1 MVRVAAGAR
10 RARALRCLGRPLDV
24 LPDSLLGSSRWAQSA
39 ARRLRTRCPV
49 LLFKGELM
57 KRPEACHFAPAV
69 IAGIVALCLL
79 CGCAPKGGSTPPAA
93 RPDLPDWV
101 RVVPKTEGGRAFYV
115 GGCSAATSVDAGVE
129 LAEGDALSQIENE
142 ARAHFREIIMAA
154 GRGSDIEVPSTERAM
169 LWGKGGDLL
178 SESLIESATREQ
190 VYYRE
195 CGGAGTGAVCQIF
208 VLLTVD
214 LEHWDASV
222 LRALKRLTAEA
233 REEKKPEVSQLAEF
247 ATRFYRER
255 ASSEP

>member
-24 LPDSLLGSSRWAQSA
+24 LPDGLLRSFRLAQPA
-39 ARRLRTRCPV
+39 ALRLRTRYPA

-79 CGCAPKGGSTPPAA
+79 CGCAPKGGATPPTA
-93 RPDLPDWV
+93 RPGLPGWV
-101 RVVPKTEGGRAFYV
+101 RVVPRTEGGKAFYV
-115 GGCSAATSVDAGVE
+115 GGCSAATSVEAGIT

-142 ARAHFREIIMAA
+142 ARAHFREIIMTA
-154 GRGSDIEVPSTERAM
+154 GRGSDIEVSSTDRAM
-169 LWGKGGDLL
+169 LWGRGGDLL

-190 VYYRE
+190 VHYEE

-222 LRALKRLTAEA
+222 LRGLEQIGARA
-233 REEKKPEVSQLAEF
+233 REEKKPGASQLAEF
-247 ATRFYRER
+247 AARFYQRK
-255 ASSEP
+255 APAQP